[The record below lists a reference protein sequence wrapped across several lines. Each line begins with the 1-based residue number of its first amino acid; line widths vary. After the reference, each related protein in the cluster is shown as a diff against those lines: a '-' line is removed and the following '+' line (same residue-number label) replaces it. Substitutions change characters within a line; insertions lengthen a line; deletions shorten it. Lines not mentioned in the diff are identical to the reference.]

1 MNIEEAR
8 ELVLQAGNS
17 RERWG
22 QSFQAV
28 DVIGGVNGLLD
39 AVMILREYKEDGS
52 EVLDLQNHLKGAKA
66 REARWLKE
74 RNAAVQDLQVS
85 NDAKQ
90 AIEEDLEAAKEVIRQ
105 LRITIKAIE
114 GQS

>member
-1 MNIEEAR
+1 MKIQEAR
-8 ELVLQAGNS
+8 ELVRAAGNS

-22 QSFQAV
+22 QAFQAK

-39 AVMILREYKEDGS
+39 AVMTLREYKEDGS
-52 EVLDLQNHLKGAKA
+52 EVLELQNHLKGAKA

-74 RNAAVQDLQVS
+74 RNEAVEKLKVS
-85 NDAKQ
+85 IEAY
-90 AIEEDLEAAKEVIRQ
+90 ARVEEDLEAAKEVIRQ

-114 GQS
+114 G